1 MPKCLT
7 EVPDT
12 YFKFTE
18 LIYNTEESIR
28 LNYLEKSVSCI
39 NPFTDIEYCVE
50 RRLYMDADGNGRSV
64 EWFVGPH
71 VFSRGVDAYT
81 YWTRLCLSM

>member
-12 YFKFTE
+12 YFKFSE
-18 LIYNTEESIR
+18 LIYNTEECIR
-28 LNYLEKSVSCI
+28 LNYSEKSVSCI
-39 NPFTDIEYCVE
+39 NPFTDIEYFIE
-50 RRLYMDADGNGRSV
+50 RRLYMHSDGNGRSV